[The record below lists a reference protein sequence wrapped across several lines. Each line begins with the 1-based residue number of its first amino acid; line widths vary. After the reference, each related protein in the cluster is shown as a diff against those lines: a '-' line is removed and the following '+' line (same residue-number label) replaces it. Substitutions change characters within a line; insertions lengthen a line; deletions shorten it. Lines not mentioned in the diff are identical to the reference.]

1 MTFDADRMADWGLA
15 RRVGARVA
23 APGPAL
29 SPVDRARLR
38 EDFAEVVPEAESLVA
53 EFTGLSPDGYASRP
67 WVMSREEWLGAN
79 LRGFQTLLEPVAARL
94 TDRRPGGAVAGTRR
108 VVVGVEIG
116 GLLGYVSRRV
126 LGQYDL
132 FLPPDDDGLLYFVA
146 PNVVGVERRFGF
158 RPRDFRLWL
167 SLHEVAHRLQFGGVP
182 WLRGHA
188 MGLIRSYLAEM
199 ELDVGRLL
207 ASVRR
212 AREEVRRGTVE
223 VRGMGWVMLLMTPT
237 QRRVFEDLQALMALL
252 EGHGTFVMNEVA
264 RGRVS
269 GAAAFDRGIRE
280 RRMRR
285 GPERA
290 FQKAIGFDVKARQ
303 YDVGE
308 RFVAGVVARVG
319 MQGFNRVWAEPG
331 NLPSLIE
338 VSNPAAWLARVS
350 AG

>member
-1 MTFDADRMADWGLA
+1 MSFAADRLADWGLA

-23 APGPAL
+23 APGPPIPPA
-29 SPVDRARLR
+29 VRARLR
-38 EDFAEVVPEAESLVA
+38 EDFADLVPMAESLV
-53 EFTGLSPDGYASRP
+53 EDFTGLPPGGYASRP
-67 WVMSREEWLGAN
+67 WVMTRDEWIGAN
-79 LRGFQTLLEPVAARL
+79 LRGFHALLEPVAARL
-94 TDRRPGGAVAGTRR
+94 VERRPLGAVAATRR
-108 VVVGVEIG
+108 AVVGVEVG

-146 PNVVGVERRFGF
+146 PNVLGVERRMGF
-158 RPRDFRLWL
+158 RPQDFRLWL
-167 SLHEVAHRLQFGGVP
+167 SLHEVTHRLQFGGVA

-207 ASVRR
+207 ASLRR
-212 AREEVRRGTVE
+212 ARDEVRSGTLD
-223 VRGMGWVMLLMTPT
+223 VRGVGWIMLLMTPG

-264 RGRVS
+264 RGRIP
-269 GAAAFDRGIRE
+269 GAEAFDRGIRE
-280 RRMRR
+280 RRNRR

-290 FQKAIGFDVKARQ
+290 FQRAIGFDAKVRQ
-303 YDVGE
+303 YDVGA
-308 RFVAGVVARVG
+308 RFVATVVARAG
-319 MQGFNRVWAEPG
+319 MEGFNRVWSQPG
-331 NLPSLIE
+331 NLPSLAE
-338 VSNPAAWLARVS
+338 VSDPAAWLARVA